1 MNRTTT
7 RRARPAQPAVQIRMS
22 RDENVILILI
32 DATIDILFII
42 AQRINTHTHAPDLKM
57 FMTHVRRVPIN
68 HTRDSIRHGTR
79 RPPHEDTSP

>member
-22 RDENVILILI
+22 RDENVILI

-57 FMTHVRRVPIN
+57 FK
-68 HTRDSIRHGTR
+68 S
-79 RPPHEDTSP
+79 S